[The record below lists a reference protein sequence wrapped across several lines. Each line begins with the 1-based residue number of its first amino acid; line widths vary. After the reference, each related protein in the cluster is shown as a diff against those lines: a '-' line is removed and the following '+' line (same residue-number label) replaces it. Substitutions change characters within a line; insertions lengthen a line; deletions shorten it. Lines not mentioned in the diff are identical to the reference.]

1 MSTRRRFLM
10 QASIAGL
17 GLHVHLANESV
28 VAAQATPEPNRNPS
42 TVLDGQEPLDSEGLA
57 TLARDRIAL
66 AVSWLAQMLRPI
78 GTFYYIYD
86 PTQDLVEDQEYNEVR
101 HAGTVYSLFQAHGLL
116 GDDASLA
123 TGEAA
128 ARYIQ
133 QSTVPVRAAGRA

>member
-42 TVLDGQEPLDSEGLA
+42 TVLDGQEPLDAEGLA
-57 TLARDRIAL
+57 AIARNRVAL
-66 AVSWLAQMLRPI
+66 AVKWLAQMLRPI

-86 PTQDLVEDQEYNEVR
+86 PTQDLVEDQEY
-101 HAGTVYSLFQAHGLL
+101 H
-116 GDDASLA
+116 
-123 TGEAA
+123 
-128 ARYIQ
+128 
-133 QSTVPVRAAGRA
+133 